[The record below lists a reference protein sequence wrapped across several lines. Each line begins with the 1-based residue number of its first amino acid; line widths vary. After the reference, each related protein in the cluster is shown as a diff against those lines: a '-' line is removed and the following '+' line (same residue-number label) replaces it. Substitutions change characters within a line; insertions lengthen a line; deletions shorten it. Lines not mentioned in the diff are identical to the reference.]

1 MPICRPVATM
11 DSRAW
16 ILARVPFADNIKNM
30 PGIDLLGQEAK
41 NTMVPSNTVACADA
55 TVPAV
60 TADVEQIDTAVPSM
74 VTKRRGL
81 IGRRRGV
88 TLTEGII
95 AISILAAAIAIVAW
109 MGSLAMASFRSV
121 QLGNEIQLLQ
131 DTINQTTQGTTD
143 LGTLNSAAIA
153 MSGALPTKYVPAN
166 GNTIVSPFGSLITI
180 SGNGVAGGT
189 NRLTTFTIQVP
200 QVPRSACVKSMTTD
214 YGNTIVSRIP
224 AGDGVNGGPSS
235 AIAAA
240 QACTS
245 QTSNTI
251 TLEFIRS

>member
-1 MPICRPVATM
+1 
-11 DSRAW
+11 
-16 ILARVPFADNIKNM
+16 
-30 PGIDLLGQEAK
+30 
-41 NTMVPSNTVACADA
+41 MVPSNTVACADA

-60 TADVEQIDTAVPSM
+60 TADVEQIDTAVPPM

-81 IGRRRGV
+81 IGRRRRGV

-121 QLGNEIQLLQ
+121 QFGSEIQLLQ

-143 LGTLNSAAIA
+143 LGTLSSAAIA
-153 MSGALPTKYVPAN
+153 QSGALPTKYVPPN

-180 SGNGVAGGT
+180 SGNGVGGGT
-189 NRLTTFTIQVP
+189 NGLTTFTIQVP